1 MILIELMTAL
11 TIAVFLLLVLPLVL
25 LMAGIAGAVLLWFVA
40 PVAALA
46 MLALWLIFPV
56 FHHGAAV
63 LLLIVVALIVLE
75 RRSRYRVYRRPW

>member
-1 MILIELMTAL
+1 MILIELMAAL

-46 MLALWLIFPV
+46 MLALWLIFPT
-56 FHHGAAV
+56 FHHAAAV
-63 LLLIVVALIVLE
+63 LLLIAVALIVLE